1 MFSFILIHMKQF
13 DNLTMKVSQ
22 KCCNYLSWNI
32 LFPWSYLVLL
42 NFIGFV
48 FIIFNLLFPETQVS
62 RVTLTYLY
70 LFIFLEYY
78 LEKSTTRKVHLF
90 PNYCHKCW
98 SHLDRMFWEIFLFQ
112 NFYLPFSKFLPFF
125 WFYYHFYSYTVVCK
139 NQILLLPVRSYGT
152 KIAQNKFHWFMT
164 IACNKLGSIKTFV
177 KNKSSTWGMVF
188 QSQNLEKNLILWQ
201 KSYISVITT
210 IKKFDFQM
218 VETWPFYVRTQTF
231 Y

>member
-62 RVTLTYLY
+62 PVTLTYLH

-98 SHLDRMFWEIFLFQ
+98 SHLDRMFGKYFFFKTFIFPFQSSYLFSD
-112 NFYLPFSKFLPFF
+112 FITIFIV
-125 WFYYHFYSYTVVCK
+125 TVVCK

-164 IACNKLGSIKTFV
+164 IACKKLGSIKTFV